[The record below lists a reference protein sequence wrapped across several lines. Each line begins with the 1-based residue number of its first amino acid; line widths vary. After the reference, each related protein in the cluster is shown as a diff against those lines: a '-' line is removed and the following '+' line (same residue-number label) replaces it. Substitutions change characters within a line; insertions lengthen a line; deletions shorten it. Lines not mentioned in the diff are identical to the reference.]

1 MAPRIVGP
9 VFRALESTKRLSV
22 FHCSVGKWGF
32 RMSKSVTKAD
42 LVTAIHNETKL
53 KKVDVER
60 ALSALTKAIQG
71 ALTNGQKVTLVGFG
85 TFSVSERKAKTG
97 INPQTLKPMPIPARK
112 VVKFKAGQATSEA
125 VNG

>member
-1 MAPRIVGP
+1 
-9 VFRALESTKRLSV
+9 
-22 FHCSVGKWGF
+22 
-32 RMSKSVTKAD
+32 MSKSVTKAD

-60 ALSALTKAIQG
+60 ALAAFTKAVQG